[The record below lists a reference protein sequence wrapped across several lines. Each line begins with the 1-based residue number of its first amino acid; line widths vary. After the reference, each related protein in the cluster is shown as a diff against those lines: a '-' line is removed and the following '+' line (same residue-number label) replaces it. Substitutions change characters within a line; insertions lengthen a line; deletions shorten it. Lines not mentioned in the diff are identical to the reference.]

1 MRRLAQLS
9 MLMVVG
15 VLAFAACG
23 DDGAG
28 DPGAG
33 ASECEEAAV
42 TTDTGLEI
50 EDIECGDGET
60 AEEGDLVTVHY
71 TGTLEDG
78 TKFDSSLDRDE
89 PYPFNLGAG
98 MVIPGWDEGV
108 AGMQVGGTRKLTIPP
123 DLAYGEAGAGPIPP
137 NSTLI
142 FDIELLE
149 VEELPAQ

>member
-1 MRRLAQLS
+1 
-9 MLMVVG
+9 
-15 VLAFAACG
+15 
-23 DDGAG
+23 
-28 DPGAG
+28 
-33 ASECEEAAV
+33 V